1 MVAKVASSGKGSSA
15 GLINYLEKQE
25 RGNWFS
31 EDQNGLVASE
41 VTASLDDNRKNL
53 GRDDDKF
60 YQVVLCPSENEL
72 VHIGNDKEKL
82 REYTRSAME
91 QYAAN
96 FGKSIESK
104 DLVWYAKIEQERT
117 HSHRD
122 RSVQQQEQNEGEK
135 KEGPQTHV
143 HIIVSRT
150 ENLERFQ
157 ERKQAGEIDRK
168 NPLKLSPATNH
179 RDTDKGAVKGGF
191 NRVAFKEAAEKQF
204 DQQFNYDRSLTET
217 FRYANTMQKGDQAE
231 RLAMRQEVRKE
242 SEIPKQIKE
251 QRQDV
256 GISL

>member
-15 GLINYLEKQE
+15 GLVNYLEKQE

-31 EDQNGLVASE
+31 EDKSGFVASE
-41 VTASLDDNRKNL
+41 VTASLDDNKKNL
-53 GRDDDKF
+53 GKEDDKF

-72 VHIGNDKEKL
+72 AHIGNDKEKL
-82 REYTRSAME
+82 RDYTRAAME

-96 FGKSIESK
+96 FGKGVESK

-117 HSHRD
+117 FSHRD
-122 RSVQQQEQNEGEK
+122 RSVQQQEQNGGEK

-150 ENLERFQ
+150 ENLDRFQ
-157 ERKQAGEIDRK
+157 ERKQTGEIDRK

-179 RDTDKGAVKGGF
+179 RDTGKGAVKGGF
-191 NRVAFKEAAEKQF
+191 DRVAFKEATERQF
-204 DQQFNYDRSLTET
+204 DQQFKYDRPLAET

-231 RLAMRQEVRKE
+231 RLIMRQEARNQSLKPVQE
-242 SEIPKQIKE
+242 KQ
-251 QRQDV
+251 QDI
-256 GISL
+256 GISM

>member
-15 GLINYLEKQE
+15 GLVNYLEKQE

-31 EDQNGLVASE
+31 EEQSGLVASD
-41 VTASLDDNRKNL
+41 VTASLDNNKKNL

-72 VHIGNDKEKL
+72 NHIGNDKEKL
-82 REYTRSAME
+82 RDYTRAAME

-96 FGKSIESK
+96 FGKSIDSK

-117 HSHRD
+117 YSHTD
-122 RSVQQQEQNEGEK
+122 RSVQQQEQNSGEK
-135 KEGPQTHV
+135 KEGTQTHV

-150 ENLERFQ
+150 ENLDRFQ
-157 ERKQAGEIDRK
+157 ARKQTGEIDRK

-179 RDTDKGAVKGGF
+179 RDTGKGAVKGGF
-191 NRVAFKEAAEKQF
+191 DRVAFKEAAEKQF
-204 DQQFNYDRSLTET
+204 DQQFKYTRSLTET

-231 RLAMRQEVRKE
+231 RLAMRQQVRQE
-242 SEIPKQIKE
+242 FQIPKQINE
-251 QRQDV
+251 HRQDI

>member
-15 GLINYLEKQE
+15 GLVNYLEKQE

-41 VTASLDDNRKNL
+41 VTANLDDNRKNL
-53 GRDDDKF
+53 GHEDDKF

-72 VHIGNDKEKL
+72 AHISNDKEKI
-82 REYTRSAME
+82 REYTRAAME

-117 HSHRD
+117 YSHRD
-122 RSVQQQEQNEGEK
+122 RSVQQQEQNGGEK
-135 KEGPQTHV
+135 KEGTQTHV

-150 ENLERFQ
+150 ENLERFR
-157 ERKQAGEIDRK
+157 ERKQVGEIDRK

-179 RDTDKGAVKGGF
+179 RDTGKGAVKGGF
-191 NRVAFKEAAEKQF
+191 DRVAFKEATEKQF
-204 DQQFNYDRSLTET
+204 DQQFKYDRPLTET

-242 SEIPKQIKE
+242 SQMPKQINE
-251 QRQDV
+251 QRQDI
-256 GISL
+256 GISM